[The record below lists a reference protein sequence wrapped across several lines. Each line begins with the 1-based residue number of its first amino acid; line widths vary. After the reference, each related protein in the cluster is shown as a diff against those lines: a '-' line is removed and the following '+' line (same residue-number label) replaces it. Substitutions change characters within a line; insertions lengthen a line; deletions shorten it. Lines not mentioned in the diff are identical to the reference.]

1 MRMVTRGEEG
11 GSLTSAWNGGNP
23 ALEAPVVEVQEGARS
38 AICHALRGCRTIC
51 WHHFESTKTRELK
64 RKEKSWQ
71 EEPGGLEEQWWEG
84 RDSLEDPA
92 IFQTSSSQFS

>member
-1 MRMVTRGEEG
+1 MVAEIKYQQEMGMNHQHDEDVLDLIHQG
-11 GSLTSAWNGGNP
+11 GGAPT
-23 ALEAPVVEVQEGARS
+23 LEVLLVEVQEGARS

-71 EEPGGLEEQWWEG
+71 EEPGGLEE
-84 RDSLEDPA
+84 
-92 IFQTSSSQFS
+92 